1 MSELIPPYTSTDSA
15 QALRNGQYVWVD
27 ATGLLPGDIIR
38 VSEGMHVP
46 ADTRILQV
54 CCVLT
59 HILIFTHSYT
69 HSHTHIYSPHTHSH
83 THHIVTTY
91 SFTHSL
97 THSLAYSLTH
107 WHTHSLTGILT
118 LSLFHNHDS
127 PCYYIHTFIH
137 TYAYLLIVCE

>member
-1 MSELIPPYTSTDSA
+1 VSELIPPYTSTDSA
-15 QALRNGQYVWVD
+15 QALRNGQNVWVD
-27 ATGLLPGDIIR
+27 ATGLLPGDVIR

-54 CCVLT
+54 CCALT
-59 HILIFTHSYT
+59 HRLIFTHSYT

-97 THSLAYSLTH
+97 THSLTGILTHSLAYSLTH
-107 WHTHSLTGILT
+107 WHTHSFT
-118 LSLFHNHDS
+118 LS
-127 PCYYIHTFIH
+127 
-137 TYAYLLIVCE
+137 